1 MVSLLVFPPLVY
13 PMIVTEMWMG
23 SVIPAK
29 KNSALKPDKPKADNI
44 IGVLEIFLPYWI
56 ISIYEY
62 EKSWE
67 LRNISSLLLRWPTKK
82 GYSFQYVLLAFE

>member
-1 MVSLLVFPPLVY
+1 
-13 PMIVTEMWMG
+13 MG

-29 KNSALKPDKPKADNI
+29 TNSALKPDKPKADNI
-44 IGVLEIFLPYWI
+44 IGVLEVCLQHWI

-67 LRNISSLLLRWPTKK
+67 WRNISCLLLR
-82 GYSFQYVLLAFE
+82 

>member
-1 MVSLLVFPPLVY
+1 
-13 PMIVTEMWMG
+13 MG

-44 IGVLEIFLPYWI
+44 IGVLEVFLQHWI

-67 LRNISSLLLRWPTKK
+67 WRNISCLLLR
-82 GYSFQYVLLAFE
+82 